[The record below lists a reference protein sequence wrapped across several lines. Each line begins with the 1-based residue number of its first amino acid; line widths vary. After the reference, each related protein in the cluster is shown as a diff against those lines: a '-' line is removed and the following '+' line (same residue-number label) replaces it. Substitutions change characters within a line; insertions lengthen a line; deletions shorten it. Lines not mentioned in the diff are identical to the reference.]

1 MRRYDMLVPAP
12 EPALHT
18 VSTHRQQVWLAVW
31 TYTTPHH
38 GRPRLHKAFRQFHFP
53 AVPTPQTN
61 LERNQRSLEQHRHS
75 LDDAAG
81 PGLDLV
87 HVAEIGADCLIW
99 AGAPRSNHPL
109 PRSRALPLSAVPTRS
124 D

>member
-61 LERNQRSLEQHRHS
+61 LERNQRSLEQLQITDES
-75 LDDAAG
+75 IVLF
-81 PGLDLV
+81 DL
-87 HVAEIGADCLIW
+87 EREDETDGFL
-99 AGAPRSNHPL
+99 NHKAKL
-109 PRSRALPLSAVPTRS
+109 P
-124 D
+124 